1 MELSLQLQQKQTLS
15 LRQQQSVA
23 ILQMNTLALSE
34 YARELAE
41 DNPLVEWSE
50 EEEPR
55 NGQKLLQRLEWL
67 EEADGENRS
76 FYRAEQEADERE
88 DARFGSKDGQSL
100 REYLIFQI
108 NTREIPEGHKVV
120 LRFLAESTAESG
132 YLEADA
138 VEMMMEK
145 YPMKKVTASRILKE
159 FQSLDP
165 VGVGARDLR
174 ECLLIQLKQKGASEL
189 AVKLVESYLE
199 EVARNRLSYLA
210 KQLKTAVGEI
220 AAALQEI
227 RSCQPKPGSGFVGEE
242 RVEYVVPDILVEHK
256 NGVLTVTVNGS
267 VIPHLTISHAYVQ
280 MLREGADGETEEY
293 IAEKL
298 KQAEWALQCI
308 SRRESTLQQVAE
320 CIVRRQ
326 EAFFTKRQGQLAPL
340 RLADVAEELG
350 IHASTVSRAVQE
362 KYLQCDRGVFPLH
375 AFFSKAMTKGEE
387 TGTISA
393 DSIRERLK
401 TLIGEEDKRKPLS
414 DRELTEKLVAEGIQ
428 ISRRTVA
435 KYREAMGIPGA
446 GGRKEYELR
455 NNIDLKG
462 I

>member
-15 LRQQQSVA
+15 LRQQQSVE
-23 ILQMNTLALSE
+23 ILQMNALALSE

-50 EEEPR
+50 EEASLLEDR
-55 NGQKLLQRLEWL
+55 QALLQKMEWL
-67 EEADGENRS
+67 EGADEGSRS
-76 FYRAEQEADERE
+76 FYVAEQEAEERE

-100 REYLIFQI
+100 REYLVFQI
-108 NTREIPEGHKVV
+108 NIRDIPEGHKAV

-138 VEMMMEK
+138 VEMMLER
-145 YPMKKVTASRILKE
+145 YPMREETAARILAE

-174 ECLLIQLKQKGASEL
+174 ECLLIQLKQKDASAV
-189 AVKLVESYLE
+189 AVKLAENYLE
-199 EVARNRLSYLA
+199 EVAKNHLSYIA
-210 KQLKTAVGEI
+210 KQLKTNIGEI
-220 AAALQEI
+220 TAALQEI
-227 RSCQPKPGSGFVGEE
+227 RSCQPKPGSGFAGED
-242 RVEYVVPDILVEHK
+242 RVEYVIPDILVMRKEK
-256 NGVLTVTVNGS
+256 EWVVIVNGN
-267 VIPHLTISHAYVQ
+267 VMPHLQISRAYMK
-280 MLREGADGETEEY
+280 MLREGANAETEEY
-293 IAEKL
+293 ISEKL

-308 SRRESTLQQVAE
+308 SRRETTLQQVAE

-326 EAFFTKRQGQLAPL
+326 EAFFADRQGQLAPL
-340 RLADVAEELG
+340 RLMDVAEELDL
-350 IHASTVSRAVQE
+350 HVSTVSRSVKG

-375 AFFSKAMTKGEE
+375 AFFSKAMPKAEME
-387 TGTISA
+387 TQVSA

-401 TLIGEEDKRKPLS
+401 TIIGEENKRKPLS
-414 DRELTEKLVAEGIQ
+414 DRELTEKLVAEGVQ

-446 GGRKEYELR
+446 GGRKEY
-455 NNIDLKG
+455 
-462 I
+462 